1 MYAHGMF
8 WDGLVY
14 LMLASFAL
22 GVLFMFGSIVAY
34 AFELVHEYIILPV
47 RTKKAREHET
57 MIRRIPR
64 RDLRRLPH

>member
-8 WDGLVY
+8 WTGLVY

-22 GVLFMFGSIVAY
+22 GVIFMFGSVVAY
-34 AFELVHEYIILPV
+34 ACELVYDYIVLPMKM
-47 RTKKAREHET
+47 KKAREHEA
-57 MIRRIPR
+57 MVRRIPH